1 MRCENMTL
9 DDFLVLLSD
18 TAWKLVPV
26 VIVVLLIYGILL
38 VRQAIDLTKQTKK
51 TLETID
57 DVLKKLDKPLHTINE
72 LSETVDLVHE
82 ASRNAVRSA
91 LVTIIENASNIKEW
105 ILSKRKSEDSKI
117 YDAQEEKN
125 DGI

>member
-1 MRCENMTL
+1 MTL

-57 DVLKKLDKPLHTINE
+57 DDLKKLDKPLHTINE

-117 YDAQEEKN
+117 YDTQEEKN